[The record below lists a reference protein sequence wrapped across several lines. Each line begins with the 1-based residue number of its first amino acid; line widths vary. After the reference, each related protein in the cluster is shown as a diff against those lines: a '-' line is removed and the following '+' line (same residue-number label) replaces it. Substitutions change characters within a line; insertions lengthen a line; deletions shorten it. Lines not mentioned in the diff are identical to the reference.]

1 MCSSDL
7 PHSLAAADVAVVTL
21 SDGASGVSVPSK
33 TYNLMAAGAPLL
45 CIASPQTELSRLVE
59 TYDNGRCF
67 RRDDLQGMQ
76 DYLEKLASDPARCAE
91 LRRNSL
97 RASRDFTPENARI
110 YVSSLY

>member
-1 MCSSDL
+1 M
-7 PHSLAAADVAVVTL
+7 
-21 SDGASGVSVPSK
+21 
-33 TYNLMAAGAPLL
+33 
-45 CIASPQTELSRLVE
+45 E

-97 RASRDFTPENARI
+97 HASRDFTPENARI